1 MKPAFDAVSICF
13 RWTEFDI
20 TMKSLG
26 ICFGAATLSLS
37 EISRNASGT
46 LSEVGHRLIT
56 HHGNPHAALK
66 EALNGLNIQSYT
78 SVAATGRKFREY
90 TRLASISEPEA
101 VEKAMAFVRP
111 DSNGYSAVVSAGAE
125 TFMVYGLGKNGQV
138 TAVYAGNKCASG
150 TGEFFLQQI
159 RRMDLSLDEAVKIA
173 RRETPYA
180 VSGRCSVFC
189 KSDCTHAT
197 NKGIPRERVTAG
209 LCRMMA
215 GKILELVRPVGKKGI
230 VIIGGCAR
238 NHVMI
243 DFLKTEIPDLFV
255 PEQAPYFEALGC
267 ALWALEN
274 KTFPLDAIDDLFTK
288 DRKTFAQ
295 LPPLKTAEDKVTFK
309 ESRMGTP
316 ESGDRCII
324 GLDVGST
331 TTKAVLLRTGDNQV
345 LASIYLRTNADPV
358 GASRAC
364 YAALRRQL
372 GELSDA
378 MHIVGIG
385 VTGSGRQ
392 IAGLHAMTDGV
403 INEIIAH
410 ASAALFFDRDV
421 DTIFEIG
428 GQDAKYTYITNGVAS
443 DYAMNEA
450 CSAGTGSFLEEAARE
465 TLNIEMEQIASAAMQ
480 GTNPPNF
487 NDQCAA
493 FISSDIKNAF
503 QEGIETPDIVAGLVY
518 SICMNYANRV
528 KGNRPV
534 GKKVFMQGGVCCNRA
549 VPLAMAALTGK
560 DIIVPPDPH
569 LMGAFGVALE
579 VDRKIEL
586 GLMKEKAFSLRAL
599 ENRRLAY
606 GKSFICKGGGD
617 RCDRKCEISRI
628 IIDGAVFPFGG
639 ACNRWINIRARIRL
653 DSRNRNHVSDYE
665 RMAFDVTPRVCSE
678 NSPSVGINK
687 SFMVNTYFPL
697 YHEFFTQLG
706 FRVLI
711 PEKPDPAG
719 IEARRAPFCY
729 PAELAHGFFHTLV
742 EQHPDYIFLPQ
753 FKTDLS
759 DPSQKT
765 SVICPLSQGEPYY
778 LASAF
783 KHLDHLA
790 ALRKSDR
797 ILQPV
802 LDFSNS
808 LQSARRSF
816 ADLARP
822 LRVSRHKAAVAFDRA
837 VERQKTVFNAM
848 VQAGNRILKDLE
860 KNPDEFAIVILGR
873 VYNSLV
879 SEAHMGIP
887 HKLASRGIRVIPLN
901 FLPLSEETAK
911 HNMYWAAGQRILKTA
926 RFIQRHSQLFGCYIT
941 NFSCGPDS
949 FLLGYFR
956 DIMGK
961 KPSLTLELDSHT
973 ADAGL
978 ETRIEAFLDIIV
990 RYRELEKRKVFSRV
1004 SKPFIPAGLSF
1015 ENGHAVYIDS
1025 MQKRLPISDPRVHLV
1040 FPSMG
1045 SLGAESLAA
1054 AFRRSGIRAS
1064 ALPPS
1069 DNEVLKTGRAHSSC
1083 KECLPLQL
1091 TTGTLFKHIENRD
1104 PEERTIYFMPT
1115 ASGPC
1120 RYGQYSVFLNDL
1132 IVKQGFENVA
1142 LMSLS
1147 AENSYAGLLSGKQVM
1162 NMWRGIVLSS
1172 IMEEIQSTLMVNAV
1186 DCKTAL
1192 DIFDMQWQRIIRCL
1206 ETPRSSSQ
1214 MVAEIQAAARVLSE
1228 IPVNRSWRET
1238 PRILLSGEI
1247 FVRHDGIS
1255 RQYLPETL
1263 ARKGFAVKVSSVIEW
1278 VYYTDW
1284 CVRNRLSSYPLSLRK
1299 RLYQK
1304 IRNVCMRKVE
1314 RTFRKIL
1321 AQTGLCSDRNED
1333 VDHIIQRS
1341 RHLISPHLVGE
1352 AILTTGA
1359 AITEILDPYCGVI
1372 AVGPF
1377 GCMPNRLSEAILNCE
1392 MNISGKRISGNGN
1405 KAIDRIA
1412 QSVEELPFLA
1422 IETDGNPFPPILQ
1435 ARLEAFLLQSSRIH
1449 EILSRVSADS

>member
-1 MKPAFDAVSICF
+1 MD
-13 RWTEFDI
+13 T

-37 EISRNASGT
+37 EISRNASGDFF
-46 LSEVGHRLIT
+46 EMGHRMLS

-66 EALNGLNIQSYT
+66 KALNGLDIRSYA
-78 SVAATGRKFREY
+78 SIAATGRKFREY
-90 TRLASISEPEA
+90 TRLSSISEPEA
-101 VEKAMAFVRP
+101 VEKALAFIRP
-111 DSNGYSAVVSAGAE
+111 NSNGYSAVVSAGAE
-125 TFMVYGLGKNGQV
+125 TFMVYGLGKNGRI

-159 RRMDLSLDEAVKIA
+159 RRMDLSLEEAVEIA
-173 RRETPYA
+173 RREPPYS

-197 NKGIPRERVTAG
+197 NKGVPKERVTAG

-215 GKILELVRPVGKKGI
+215 GKILELIRPVGKKAI
-230 VIIGGCAR
+230 VVIGGCAR

-243 DFLKTEIPDLFV
+243 DFLKSEIPDLYV

-267 ALWALEN
+267 ALWASEN
-274 KTFPLDAIDDLFTK
+274 KTFPLHEIEDIFTK
-288 DRKTFAQ
+288 DRKTFVQ
-295 LPPLKTAEDKVTFK
+295 LPPLKTAEHRVVFK

-316 ESGDRCII
+316 EAGNRCII

-331 TTKAVLLRTGDNQV
+331 TTKAVLLRTADSQV
-345 LASIYLRTNADPV
+345 LASVYLRTNADPV

-372 GELSDA
+372 GELSDS
-378 MHIVGIG
+378 MNIVGIG

-392 IAGLHAMTDGV
+392 IAGLHALTDGV
-403 INEIIAH
+403 VNEIIAH
-410 ASAALFFDRDV
+410 ASAALFFDREV

-450 CSAGTGSFLEEAARE
+450 CSAGTGSFLEEAAKE

-480 GTNPPNF
+480 GKHPPNF

-503 QEGIETPDIVAGLVY
+503 QEGTETPDIVAGLVY

-579 VDRKIEL
+579 VERKIEL
-586 GLMKEKAFSLRAL
+586 GLMKEQGFPLHAL
-599 ENRRLAY
+599 ENRSLEY
-606 GKSFICKGGGD
+606 GKSFICRGGAD

-639 ACNRWINIRARIRL
+639 ACNRWVNIRSRIRL
-653 DSRNRNHVSDYE
+653 DAQNRNHVSDYE
-665 RMAFDVTPRVCSE
+665 RTIFETRPCHYSE
-678 NSPSVGINK
+678 NARSIGINK

-706 FRVLI
+706 FQVLI

-729 PAELAHGFFHTLV
+729 PVELAHGFFHTLV
-742 EQHPDYIFLPQ
+742 EKHPDYIFLPQ
-753 FKTDLS
+753 FKADFS

-802 LDFSNS
+802 IDFSQG
-808 LQSARRSF
+808 LQTARRTF

-822 LRVSRHKAAVAFDRA
+822 LRVSREKAAIAFDRA
-837 VERQKTVFNAM
+837 VERQKTVLNAM
-848 VQAGNRILKDLE
+848 VQEGDRILKNLE
-860 KNPDEFAIVILGR
+860 KAPEEFAVVILGR

-901 FLPLSEETAK
+901 FLPLSEEAAK
-911 HNMYWAAGQRILKTA
+911 PNMYWAAGQRILKAA
-926 RFIQRHSQLFGCYIT
+926 RFIRRHSQLFGCFIT

-990 RYRELEKRKVFSRV
+990 RYRELEKRKVFSEAL
-1004 SKPFIPAGLSF
+1004 KPFIPAGLSF

-1025 MQKRLPISDPRVHLV
+1025 MQKRLPINDPRVHLV

-1045 SLGAESLAA
+1045 NLGAEALAA
-1054 AFRRSGIRAS
+1054 AFRKSGVRAS

-1069 DNEVLKTGRAHSSC
+1069 DNEALKIGRAHSSC

-1091 TTGTLFKHIENRD
+1091 TTGTLFKHLENRNA
-1104 PEERTIYFMPT
+1104 EERTIYFMPT

-1132 IVKQGFENVA
+1132 ILKQGFENVA

-1147 AENSYAGLLSGKQVM
+1147 AENSYAGLISGKQIM
-1162 NMWRGIVLSS
+1162 NLWRGVVLAS
-1172 IMEEIQSTLMVNAV
+1172 IMEEIRSTLMTNAV
-1186 DCKTAL
+1186 DCKPAL
-1192 DIFDMQWQRIIRCL
+1192 EVFDGQWQRIILGL
-1206 ETPRSSSQ
+1206 ETLQGSRRL
-1214 MVAEIQAAARVLSE
+1214 AEEIQGVARVLGN
-1228 IPVNRSWRET
+1228 IPVRRSWCET
-1238 PRILLSGEI
+1238 PKILLSGEI

-1255 RQYLPETL
+1255 RQHLPEML

-1278 VYYTDW
+1278 IYYTDW
-1284 CVRNRLSSYPLSLRK
+1284 CVQHRLSTHPLGMGK
-1299 RLYQK
+1299 RLYQRL
-1304 IRNVCMRKVE
+1304 RNACMKKVE
-1314 RTFRKIL
+1314 RTFRNIL

-1333 VDHIIQRS
+1333 VDHIIQHS
-1341 RHLISPHLVGE
+1341 RRLISPHLVGE

-1392 MNISGKRISGNGN
+1392 MNIAGKRISGNGN
-1405 KAIDRIA
+1405 KALDRIA

-1449 EILSRVSADS
+1449 KVLSQISANP